1 MKIIG
6 ISGKAQ
12 HGKDTLAAAING
24 LLFIS
29 YRLSR
34 RAFADSLK
42 EDAFDIL
49 VHDMRR
55 AGAFDRVWLEEGK
68 EGPIAP
74 IDFIN
79 RMKSHP
85 VYGPTMRTFLQVY
98 GATQR
103 EAQPDYWIKRLQA
116 WAAMHEEAMG
126 GLCARPNTP
135 LRFNGL
141 IIPDVRYQNEAN
153 WIRAQGGLVVR
164 VTRRNEDGSYFQNS
178 LSHEARAH
186 PSETDLD
193 AYPDFDAYVE
203 NVSGF
208 KIDVPVNVVDYAC
221 GS

>member
-1 MKIIG
+1 MRIIG

-12 HGKDTLAAAING
+12 HGKDTLAAAINET
-24 LLFIS
+24 LFLS
-29 YRLSR
+29 YRLTR

-49 VHDMRR
+49 VHDMRHS
-55 AGAFDRVWLEEGK
+55 GAFDRVWLEEGK
-68 EGPIAP
+68 EEPIAR

-103 EAQPDYWIKRLQA
+103 EAQADYWIKRLQA

-126 GLCARPNTP
+126 GPRARTNPP

-141 IIPDVRYQNEAN
+141 IVPDVRYRNEAE
-153 WIRAQGGLVVR
+153 WIRGQGGLVLR
-164 VTRRNEDGSYFQNS
+164 VTRYDEHGQLYQNN
-178 LSHEARAH
+178 LTAEARAH
-186 PSETDLD
+186 ASECDLD
-193 AYPDFDAYVE
+193 DYERFDYHIE
-203 NVSGF
+203 NVNGHV
-208 KIDVPVNVVDYAC
+208 IDVPALVVDYAC
-221 GS
+221 GG